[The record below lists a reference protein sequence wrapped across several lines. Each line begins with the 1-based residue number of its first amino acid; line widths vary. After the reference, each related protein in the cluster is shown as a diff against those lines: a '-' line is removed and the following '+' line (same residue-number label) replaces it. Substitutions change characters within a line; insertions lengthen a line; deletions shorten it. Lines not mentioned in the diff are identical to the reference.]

1 MLLLGLVLGLSSV
14 KGTQSAS
21 ARAASAFRA
30 DLGSTSVCHQE
41 KGGWGCFVFVLVVR
55 GRGAQWRY
63 LHTEREG
70 VSRVMGGKCV
80 WDFRGGFWVP
90 WVLEG

>member
-1 MLLLGLVLGLSSV
+1 MGL
-14 KGTQSAS
+14 
-21 ARAASAFRA
+21 F
-30 DLGSTSVCHQE
+30 
-41 KGGWGCFVFVLVVR
+41 FFVLVVR

-70 VSRVMGGKCV
+70 VSRVTGGICV
-80 WDFRGGFWVP
+80 WDFRGGFWVL

>member
-30 DLGSTSVCHQE
+30 DLGSTSVCRQE
-41 KGGWGCFVFVLVVR
+41 KGDGAVFFCACR
-55 GRGAQWRY
+55 A
-63 LHTEREG
+63 REG
-70 VSRVMGGKCV
+70 GAVE
-80 WDFRGGFWVP
+80 
-90 WVLEG
+90 VLAY